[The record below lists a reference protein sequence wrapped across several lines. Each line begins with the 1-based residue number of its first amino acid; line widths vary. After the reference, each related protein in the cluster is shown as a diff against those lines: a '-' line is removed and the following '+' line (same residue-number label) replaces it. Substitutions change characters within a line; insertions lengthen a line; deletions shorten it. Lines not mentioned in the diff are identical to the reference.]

1 MNLILLGAPGAGKGT
16 QAVKISEKYQIPAI
30 ATGDILRAERKAGTE
45 LGNAA
50 QAYIEAGQLVP
61 DSVVIGIIKKYMVEN
76 NCENGFILDGFP
88 RSIPQAE
95 ALETM
100 GIHLDAVLSIEVP
113 DQKIIERMSGRR
125 VCSCGSSYTSHSR
138 RMPVI
143 LMPPSQTV
151 SEIFSHKPHTEVFFP
166 LHHHT
171 KFPVRTESLLRC
183 LAKPVLRTS
192 PSSRPGMCSSV
203 QIPCSKL
210 PSFHNRF
217 CIFSSL

>member
-95 ALETM
+95 ALEKM

-125 VCSCGSSYTSHSR
+125 VCSCGSSYH
-138 RMPVI
+138 VVYN
-143 LMPPSQTV
+143 PPIKEDVCDRCGAALYVRADDAAETV
-151 SEIFSHKPHTEVFFP
+151 KKRLETFHRETEPLKAFYAERGLLLTVEGQDEVADTTALVFQA
-166 LHHHT
+166 LKT
-171 KFPVRTESLLRC
+171 VE
-183 LAKPVLRTS
+183 A
-192 PSSRPGMCSSV
+192 
-203 QIPCSKL
+203 
-210 PSFHNRF
+210 
-217 CIFSSL
+217 